1 VHGVALCRRATG
13 RATLRAVIRWSR
25 VIEKQ
30 RRQAMQIDHGAMVL
44 VADGRKLL
52 FFRNKG
58 DAAYPNL
65 EAETVREQDNPAD
78 RDQASDAPGRAFNS
92 VGSHRSAM
100 EEVDFHELEE
110 ARFAAEAAELL
121 KHRAMAHDY
130 DKLIIVAPPTALG
143 EMRKHLHKEVQDRL
157 VGEIAKDL
165 TNHPVPEIE
174 KLIAAS

>member
-1 VHGVALCRRATG
+1 
-13 RATLRAVIRWSR
+13 
-25 VIEKQ
+25 
-30 RRQAMQIDHGAMVL
+30 MQIDHDAMVL

-65 EAETVREQDNPAD
+65 EAEAVTQQDNPAHL
-78 RDQASDAPGRAFNS
+78 DQASDKAGQSSSTGTASGTMGENNY
-92 VGSHRSAM
+92 
-100 EEVDFHELEE
+100 HELEE
-110 ARFAAEAAELL
+110 QRFAAEAADLL
-121 KHRAMAHDY
+121 KRRALANDY
-130 DKLIIVAPPTALG
+130 EKLIIVAPPTALG